1 MLRNASMRTR
11 ERDITHSRMPSKLP
25 APVLPP
31 STHVVTPV
39 ARATSSVRG
48 PKSEAPAK
56 QCACRSMSPGNTSR
70 PLTSSTV
77 SPSGASPARTSVTRP
92 SRTRTPSAPVSPAP
106 GPMTCP
112 PRSSTPIGSP
122 PPAREHIRVR
132 SGAVSLPEGVLLS
145 QGSPLLAALQRLAR
159 DARCVF
165 FAGLSGTGKSL
176 LIHQLAHLASASG
189 RGVHLLQ
196 WDVARPAFEA
206 SAAGRRYPQ
215 HHGVTHAMIRIA
227 VGRWARPAIARW
239 DAAQPST
246 ALLVGETPFVGHR
259 FIDLARSFDD
269 AAERVLGSPTAR
281 FVIPVPSVSLR
292 RHLEAERARRAAAPV
307 HAREREDA
315 PPDVL
320 RGVWR
325 ELVGAAAALG
335 LARIA
340 DDADY
345 DPAIY
350 RAVYERL
357 LTRRHVQALMLD
369 ERLPTDGVSAY
380 DFRVPT
386 RDLVPSD
393 EESARFIAEAEREYA
408 DPAALEGAVAGWF
421 KP

>member
-1 MLRNASMRTR
+1 
-11 ERDITHSRMPSKLP
+11 
-25 APVLPP
+25 
-31 STHVVTPV
+31 
-39 ARATSSVRG
+39 
-48 PKSEAPAK
+48 
-56 QCACRSMSPGNTSR
+56 
-70 PLTSSTV
+70 
-77 SPSGASPARTSVTRP
+77 
-92 SRTRTPSAPVSPAP
+92 
-106 GPMTCP
+106 
-112 PRSSTPIGSP
+112 
-122 PPAREHIRVR
+122 
-132 SGAVSLPEGVLLS
+132 VSLPERVLVS

-165 FAGLSGTGKSL
+165 FAGLPGTGKSL
-176 LIHQLAHLASASG
+176 LIHQLAHLAGASG
-189 RGVHLLQ
+189 RAVHLLQ

-206 SAAGRRYPQ
+206 SPAGRRYPQ

-239 DAAQPST
+239 DAVQPSS

-269 AAERVLGSPTAR
+269 AAERVLSAPTTR

-292 RHLEAERARRAAAPV
+292 RHLEAERVRRAAAPV

-320 RGVWR
+320 RAVWR

-345 DPAIY
+345 DPEVY

-357 LTRRHVQALMLD
+357 LARRHVEALMLD
-369 ERLPTDGVSAY
+369 ERLPTSGMSAY
-380 DFRVPT
+380 EFGIPAT
-386 RDLVPSD
+386 DLVPS
-393 EESARFIAEAEREYA
+393 EQETTRFIAEAEREYT
-408 DPAALEGAVAGWF
+408 DSAALERAIVGWF
-421 KP
+421 EP